1 MPNLNNTIHS
11 TTIAGQ
17 IYSRGSAFYPPVY
30 RDNFV
35 RITTQNFQMLR
46 QIARYEI
53 ETNKI
58 QGFNL
63 NNNKTFKY

>member
-1 MPNLNNTIHS
+1 MPSLSNTIHS

-17 IYSRGSAFYPPVY
+17 IYSRGNAFYPPVY

-46 QIARYEI
+46 QIARFE
-53 ETNKI
+53 K
-58 QGFNL
+58 NL
-63 NNNKTFKY
+63 NKTNIR